1 MLGGSVSKG
10 QKANA
15 VVEAI
20 VRTNPGISLYGLAK
34 RTHWPIGKV
43 DGAVRRLVNSGKLFL
58 VADEYNGRKRSM
70 IFPSRLKPQ
79 PLITIPSSL
88 VTIGNPTWLDQAHLY
103 ALDNHTI
110 GIAGESLAEWR
121 RISKFEGRSPL
132 KREKGRLSF
141 VIPEAFTSFYGL
153 ETHYFTKTI
162 NSNNI
167 LVTVGGP
174 IIESRSYP
182 ATR

>member
-1 MLGGSVSKG
+1 MSKG
-10 QKANA
+10 KKTNA
-15 VVEAI
+15 VIEGI
-20 VRTNPGISLYGLAK
+20 VRANPGISLYGLAK

-70 IFPSRLKPQ
+70 IFPSTLKPR

-88 VTIGNPTWLDQAHLY
+88 VRMANPTWLNQAHLY

-121 RISKFEGRSPL
+121 RISKFEGCSPIR
-132 KREKGRLSF
+132 RERGRLSF
-141 VIPEAFTSFYGL
+141 TIPEAFTGFYGL

-162 NSNNI
+162 NANNI
-167 LVTVGGP
+167 LVTVGGL
-174 IIESRSYP
+174 IIESRPYP
-182 ATR
+182 ANSSN